1 MSEYKKDGAVTTGW
15 KRYATAL
22 WAVAGFSAF
31 LGIWAIAAWSMKNPI
46 LLPSP
51 VTVGASLVELAKEPT
66 LWTDIAASL
75 HRVLAG
81 FFLASTIAVPL
92 ALALAYF
99 GTARRI
105 VLPVITLLRPIPPI
119 AWIPL
124 AILWFGLGDKPSY
137 FITGLAAFFPIF
149 INVFSGGVSVESEHI
164 HAARCLGATRW
175 ALLRWVYLPS
185 ALPSVWTGLRI
196 GLGQAWMAVV
206 TAELVAARSG
216 LGFFIQMSRTNLE
229 TPQVLVGMLV
239 IGVIGALMTT
249 GLGWAERVVLP
260 WRKGVGHA

>member
-1 MSEYKKDGAVTTGW
+1 M
-15 KRYATAL
+15 KRYSILLGTVGLA
-22 WAVAGFSAF
+22 AF
-31 LGIWAIAAWSMKNPI
+31 LGIWAATSWWMKNPI

-51 VTVGASLVELAKEPT
+51 LVVGAALVDLAQQRT
-66 LWTDIAASL
+66 LWGDIGASL

-81 FFLASTIAVPL
+81 FLFASALAVPM

-149 INVFSGGVSVESEHI
+149 INVFSGGVSVESEHV

-175 ALLRWVYLPS
+175 SLLRWVYLPS

-239 IGVIGALMTT
+239 IGVMGSLMTA

-260 WRKGVGHA
+260 WRRGEVGH